1 MDTGEAMNW
10 IKGIFKPRQS
20 NFVRLLIEQA
30 GWTVEGMDALE
41 GYMKKRSD
49 KHAERVATAEK
60 EADEV
65 RRILIDE
72 LNRTFVTPID
82 REDIHALSRAIDD
95 VLDYAYTTIGEM
107 EILEVEPND
116 YLRRMASLLADA
128 ARELLLAM
136 QRLPEHPNVAN
147 DHAVRAK
154 ALENRIEQVYREAI
168 ADLFHQPQDVEHIVQ
183 MLKLRET
190 YRHLS
195 NAADRGDEAANI
207 ISDIVVKMT

>member
-1 MDTGEAMNW
+1 MNW
-10 IKGIFKPRQS
+10 VKGFFKPRQD
-20 NFVRLLIEQA
+20 NFVLLLIQQA
-30 GWTVEGMDALE
+30 EWTVDGMDALE
-41 GYMKKRSD
+41 GYMKKRSA
-49 KHAERVATAEK
+49 KHAERLNMAEK

-82 REDIHALSRAIDD
+82 REDIHRLSRSIDD
-95 VLDYAYTTIGEM
+95 VLDYAYTTIDEM

-116 YLRRMASLLADA
+116 FLRRITSLLGEA
-128 ARELLLAM
+128 AREILLAM
-136 QRLPEHPNVAN
+136 QRLDDHPSVAN

-154 ALENRIEQVYREAI
+154 ALENRVEQVYREAV
-168 ADLFHQPQDVEHIVQ
+168 ADLFHQPQDVEHIVE
-183 MLKLRET
+183 MLKLREI

-195 NAADRGDEAANI
+195 NAADRGDEAANT